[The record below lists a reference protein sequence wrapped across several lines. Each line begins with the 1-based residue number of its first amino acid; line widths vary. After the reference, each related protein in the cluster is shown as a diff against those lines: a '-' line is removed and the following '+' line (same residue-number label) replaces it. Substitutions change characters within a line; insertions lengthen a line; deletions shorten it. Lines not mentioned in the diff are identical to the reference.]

1 MSHII
6 DFLSINI
13 SVPYTRLRHTR
24 WNPRTYSRLI
34 HKWIEPNYS
43 VGRDETVQKTQRR
56 NALML
61 FSQSIENSH
70 RRRIIRRFESLVTG
84 IVPGIFI
91 REAPQ
96 GIKWLSVSRWTAIF
110 TFLSSPWHEMSSG
123 FTAYFTYF
131 YAIRPTKCLSSF
143 SFFLRFFYVFNV
155 IQQNFII
162 IQIIFSMH
170 VLSKRCM
177 INISVE

>member
-1 MSHII
+1 
-6 DFLSINI
+6 
-13 SVPYTRLRHTR
+13 
-24 WNPRTYSRLI
+24 
-34 HKWIEPNYS
+34 
-43 VGRDETVQKTQRR
+43 
-56 NALML
+56 ML

-70 RRRIIRRFESLVTG
+70 HRRIVRRFESLVTG

-131 YAIRPTKCLSSF
+131 YAIRPTKCVSSF
-143 SFFLRFFYVFNV
+143 SFFLRFCYVWCGTTEFYNHLN
-155 IQQNFII
+155 NFLYARIVETMYDKCLDNSLCKLNNLLYR
-162 IQIIFSMH
+162 IFLYMH
-170 VLSKRCM
+170 QDFLRKFY
-177 INISVE
+177 